1 MGLEHP
7 AVVVVL
13 TVIGCLIVGILI
25 LLALGGGD
33 MSRVGLA
40 VVVAFRLLR
49 DRSLAEKVRPLLEP
63 VPATPPKPPKPSG
76 APLRLLRLLQRDG
89 RFLDFVLEDVS
100 GADDFQIA
108 AAVKEMQ
115 PRWRA
120 TLREHLE
127 LEPVRTETEGTT
139 VEVPPGFDPSA
150 VQVTGNVTGQ
160 PPFRGT
166 LKHPGWRVKE
176 MKIPTP
182 PEGQDEFVLQ
192 PAEVEL
198 P

>member
-1 MGLEHP
+1 MGLDQP

-13 TVIGCLIVGILI
+13 TIVTLVVLK
-25 LLALGGGD
+25 LLLFLVLTGGD
-33 MSRVGLA
+33 TGRIWFA
-40 VVVAFRLLR
+40 IRAFIRMLR
-49 DRSLAEKVRPLLEP
+49 DPTFTEKVRLVLEP
-63 VPATPPKPPKPSG
+63 PPPPPPPKPSA

-89 RFLDFVLEDVS
+89 RFLDFVLEDV
-100 GADDFQIA
+100 AEAQDDQIA
-108 AAVKEMQ
+108 AAVREMQ

-120 TLREHLE
+120 VLREHLDIV
-127 LEPVRTETEGTT
+127 PVRPESEDTA

-150 VQVTGNVTGQ
+150 IQLTGNVTGQ

-182 PEGQDEFVLQ
+182 PEGQDEFVIQ

>member
-13 TVIGCLIVGILI
+13 TVVALVVLRVLV
-25 LLALGGGD
+25 LLVLSGGD
-33 MSRVGLA
+33 VGRIWLTIRA
-40 VVVAFRLLR
+40 SLRILR
-49 DRSLAEKVRPLLEP
+49 DPSFAEKVRTLLAP
-63 VPATPPKPPKPSG
+63 TPATPPKPPKPSG

-89 RFLDFVLEDVS
+89 RFLDFVLEDVAPFEDS
-100 GADDFQIA
+100 QIA
-108 AAVKEMQ
+108 AAVREMQ

-127 LEPVRTETEGTT
+127 LEPVRSEAEGAT

-150 VQVTGNVTGQ
+150 VQLTGNVTGQ

-176 MKIPTP
+176 MKVPAP
-182 PEGQDEFVLQ
+182 PEGQDEFVVQ

>member
-1 MGLEHP
+1 MEWQQV

-13 TVIGCLIVGILI
+13 T
-25 LLALGGGD
+25 LLAAIVLRCTIALALAGGD
-33 MSRVGLA
+33 VGRLWLTVRTTLRV
-40 VVVAFRLLR
+40 LR
-49 DRSLAEKVRPLLEP
+49 DPLFAEKVRP
-63 VPATPPKPPKPSG
+63 PPKPVKPSG

-89 RFLDFVLEDVS
+89 RFLDFVLEDV
-100 GADDFQIA
+100 GAFEDAQIA
-108 AAVKEMQ
+108 AAVRELQ
-115 PRWRA
+115 PHWRA
-120 TLREHLE
+120 TLREHLD
-127 LEPVRTETEGTT
+127 LEPARAEAERST

-150 VQVTGNVTGQ
+150 VQLTGNVTGQ

-176 MKIPTP
+176 MKVLTP
-182 PEGQDEFVLQ
+182 PEGQDEFLLQ

>member
-1 MGLEHP
+1 MGLDHP

-13 TVIGCLIVGILI
+13 TIVALVTLK
-25 LLALGGGD
+25 LLLLLVLSGGD
-33 MSRVGLA
+33 TGRIWFSIRAFFHMLRDPA
-40 VVVAFRLLR
+40 VAEKFRL
-49 DRSLAEKVRPLLEP
+49 VLEP
-63 VPATPPKPPKPSG
+63 PPPPPPPKPSG

-89 RFLDFVLEDVS
+89 RFLDFVLEDVA
-100 GADDFQIA
+100 GAQDDQIA
-108 AAVKEMQ
+108 AAVREMQ
-115 PRWRA
+115 PRWRDV
-120 TLREHLE
+120 LREHLDMV
-127 LEPVRTETEGTT
+127 PVRTETEGTT

-150 VQVTGNVTGQ
+150 VQLTGNVTGQ

-182 PEGQDEFVLQ
+182 PEGQDEFVIQ
-192 PAEVEL
+192 PAEVDL

>member
-1 MGLEHP
+1 MGLDHP

-13 TVIGCLIVGILI
+13 TIVALVTLKV
-25 LLALGGGD
+25 LLFLVLSGGD
-33 MSRVGLA
+33 TGRIWWTIR
-40 VVVAFRLLR
+40 AFFRILR
-49 DRSLAEKVRPLLEP
+49 DASLAEKVRLVLEP
-63 VPATPPKPPKPSG
+63 PPPPPPKPSG

-89 RFLDFVLEDVS
+89 RFLDFVLEDV
-100 GADDFQIA
+100 AEAQDDQIA
-108 AAVKEMQ
+108 AAVREMQ

-120 TLREHLE
+120 VLREHLDIV
-127 LEPVRTETEGTT
+127 PVRPESEDTA

-150 VQVTGNVTGQ
+150 IQLTGNVTGQ

-182 PEGQDEFVLQ
+182 PEGQDEFVIQ

>member
-1 MGLEHP
+1 MSWDHP
-7 AVVVVL
+7 AVVVILTLVAAIVL
-13 TVIGCLIVGILI
+13 KFLLF
-25 LLALGGGD
+25 LALAGGD
-33 MSRVGLA
+33 VGRIGLA
-40 VVVAFRLLR
+40 IRAFFRTLS
-49 DRSLAEKVRPLLEP
+49 DPAIADKVRPLLAP
-63 VPATPPKPPKPSG
+63 VPAAPPKPPKPSG

-89 RFLDFVLEDVS
+89 RFLDFVLEDVTPFED
-100 GADDFQIA
+100 AQIA
-108 AAVKEMQ
+108 AAVREMQ
-115 PRWRA
+115 PHWRD

-127 LEPVRTETEGTT
+127 LEPVRTEPEGST

-150 VQVTGNVTGQ
+150 IQVTGNVTGQ

-166 LKHPGWRVKE
+166 LTHPGWRVRE